1 VNNCVSINLS
11 DQRGTVNKLLLNE
24 IKKNGIWLNDVVAT
38 REKAA
43 PARVSQKH
51 FRDIRVFTVFI
62 SYY

>member
-1 VNNCVSINLS
+1 MNNCVSINLS

-24 IKKNGIWLNDVVAT
+24 LKNGIWLNDVVAT

-43 PARVSQKH
+43 LARVSQKH